1 MKSFEKK
8 KILKLGGQET
18 RKAVDYW
25 IGPGKTKSLG
35 QTLKVEEVI

>member
-1 MKSFEKK
+1 MKSFEK
-8 KILKLGGQET
+8 LGGQEI

>member
-1 MKSFEKK
+1 MTSFE
-8 KILKLGGQET
+8 KLGGQET

>member
-1 MKSFEKK
+1 MKSFE
-8 KILKLGGQET
+8 KLGGQET

-35 QTLKVEEVI
+35 QTQRYTDKVLQ